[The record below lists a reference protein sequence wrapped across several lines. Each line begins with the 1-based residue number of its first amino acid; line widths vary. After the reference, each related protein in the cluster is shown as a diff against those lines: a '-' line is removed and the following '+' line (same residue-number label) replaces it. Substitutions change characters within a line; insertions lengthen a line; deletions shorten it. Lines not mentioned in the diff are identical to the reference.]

1 MLSDA
6 DTLTEI
12 LPLTKL
18 LFVGLAI
25 VALGRVVSAET
36 VEAKAAVTVTDP
48 LPARVHELV
57 PLQPPP
63 DQPLKVDPDAGVAV
77 RVTNVPLG

>member
-6 DTLTEI
+6 DTLTEV

-18 LFVGLAI
+18 LFFGLAI
-25 VALGRVVSAET
+25 VALGRVVSLEA
-36 VEAKAAVTVTDP
+36 EAKVAVTTADP
-48 LPARVHELV
+48 LPATVHELI

-63 DQPLKVDPDAGVAV
+63 DQPPKADPDAGVAV
-77 RVTNVPLG
+77 RVTDAPLG